1 MRFALALLGFFSF
14 FLRIVDGGA
23 IYFDPGDEEQPAF
36 EACVGL
42 ALFLAFL
49 VDEGIRPDIANTEG
63 NQNLLLGLDCF
74 LATADKLFSLGAD
87 HFAVDVGV
95 FHAVCRA
102 MEGCDGYGEER
113 FTSADRYFADAIE
126 VADTGGVQVEIFGF
140 LGFDLH
146 GSPCRSLSDH
156 DYWGRVADN
165 VSSSRGKGWAGEK

>member
-1 MRFALALLGFFSF
+1 MLKQRLVQRGGGCGFTLRFALALLGFFSF

-23 IYFDPGDEEQPAF
+23 IHFDPGDEEQPAF
-36 EACVGL
+36 EACAGL
-42 ALFLAFL
+42 AFLLAFL
-49 VDEGIRPDIANTEG
+49 VGEGIRPDVADTEG
-63 NQNLLLGLDCF
+63 NQHLLLGLDCF

-140 LGFDLH
+140 LGLGVVAHD
-146 GSPCRSLSDH
+146 GSP
-156 DYWGRVADN
+156 
-165 VSSSRGKGWAGEK
+165 VS